1 MSKFSDISD
10 RALETALDLV
20 HQAGDGL
27 RHAGSSA
34 RDLLP
39 SRNSKAAKLFK
50 SSAALGAVRTGGKVA
65 GTFVKRN
72 PVAVG
77 AAAAVGVGLIGY
89 AVYRKYKEKQGQP
102 LNGSARRL
110 EPATT
115 RGNAGVRSRSTR
127 YSRVA
132 PKATPAKD

>member
-27 RHAGSSA
+27 RSAGSSV
-34 RDLLP
+34 RDLVP
-39 SRNSKAAKLFK
+39 SGRKASSFLK
-50 SSAALGAVRTGGKVA
+50 SSAALGAVRTGGKAA
-65 GTFVKRN
+65 GSFVKRN

-77 AAAAVGVGLIGY
+77 AVAAVGVGLIGY
-89 AVYRKYKEKQGQP
+89 AVYRKYKQKQDAAAIE
-102 LNGSARRL
+102 GSARRL

-115 RGNAGVRSRSTR
+115 RGNAGVRSRSGRHT
-127 YSRVA
+127 RVA
-132 PKATPAKD
+132 PKTPTEG

>member
-1 MSKFSDISD
+1 MSKLTDISD

-27 RHAGSSA
+27 RSAGSSV
-34 RDLLP
+34 RDLVP
-39 SRNSKAAKLFK
+39 SRRSRNRFIKN
-50 SSAALGAVRTGGKVA
+50 SAALGAVRTGGKAA

-77 AAAAVGVGLIGY
+77 AAAAVGIGLIGY
-89 AVYRKYKEKQGQP
+89 AVFRKYKQKQATAAIE
-102 LNGSARRL
+102 GSARRL

-115 RGNAGVRSRSTR
+115 RGNAGVRSRTAR
-127 YSRVA
+127 QSRVA
-132 PKATPAKD
+132 PKTPSES